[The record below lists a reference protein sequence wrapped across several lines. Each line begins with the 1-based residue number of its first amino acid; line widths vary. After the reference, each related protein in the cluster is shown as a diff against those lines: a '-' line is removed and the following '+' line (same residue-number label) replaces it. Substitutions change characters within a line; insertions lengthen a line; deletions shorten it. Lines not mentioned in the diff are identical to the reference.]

1 MPGALIFILSRRY
14 NNIQVASDTQ
24 FRNPTTYDS
33 TCVIRNTLPQVLKI
47 ENGRPVLSDDDEAFT
62 IVLKAE
68 ELLVN

>member
-1 MPGALIFILSRRY
+1 M
-14 NNIQVASDTQ
+14 SDTQ

-33 TCVIRNTLPQVLKI
+33 TCIILHTLPQVLKI
-47 ENGRPVLSDDDEAFT
+47 ENRRPVLSDDDEAFT